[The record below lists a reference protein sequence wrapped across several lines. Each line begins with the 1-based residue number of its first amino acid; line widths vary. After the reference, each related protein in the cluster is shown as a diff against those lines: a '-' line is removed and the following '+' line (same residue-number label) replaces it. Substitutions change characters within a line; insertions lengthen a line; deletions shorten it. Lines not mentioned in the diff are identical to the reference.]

1 MRCRP
6 ISLFF
11 ILSAIFLTGC
21 TNNTHTIHTLNVSTP
36 GDLQVA
42 IYIDSQYVGTTPLH
56 MQVDQD
62 TIEGAQLRIVV
73 EGKEIKNYTLHKD
86 LEIKNETGETAIA
99 LGAIGTGAAMIFT
112 PFPLGI
118 FLGAAIMGTSGA
130 IAEYNDPSIK
140 KRWDYE
146 LTMDSLSV
154 QKSVSK
160 KDSELKEAKITHTKD
175 SSSYKKSNLHTIPR
189 RWFWVK
195 NEAKAAP
202 KGRIVNGLRVF
213 NSNAICYDKT
223 NETVWTRTEYNSVS
237 TPIPISEFNGKC
249 NLADSTTQGKLKPT
263 LISALVYGGLG
274 LLLSQNAFV
283 GLASAGGGALFGA
296 LLSYSGPIYIYKD
309 DDCPQSSPEADEFR
323 KWVEQ
328 FPCY

>member
-1 MRCRP
+1 MRNRP
-6 ISLFF
+6 ISLLF

-21 TNNTHTIHTLNVSTP
+21 TNNTHTIRTLNVSTP
-36 GDLQVA
+36 ANLQAA
-42 IYIDSQYVGTTPLH
+42 IYIDSQYVGSTPLH

-62 TIEGAQLRIVV
+62 TIEGAQLRIVI

-86 LEIKNETGETAIA
+86 IEIENETGKTAIA
-99 LGAIGTGAAMIFT
+99 LGTIGTGTAMIFT

-118 FLGAAIMGTSGA
+118 FLGAAIMGTSSI
-130 IAEYNDPSIK
+130 IAEYNDSSIK
-140 KRWDYE
+140 ERWDYK
-146 LTMDSLSV
+146 LTMDSLFV

-160 KDSELKEAKITHTKD
+160 KNSESKETKITHTKD
-175 SSSYKKSNLHTIPR
+175 SSYKKSSLHTIPR

-202 KGRIVNGLRVF
+202 KGRIVNSHRVF
-213 NSNAICYDKT
+213 NSNAICYDNI
-223 NETVWTRTEYNSVS
+223 NETVWMRAEYSSVS

-249 NLADSTTQGKLKPT
+249 NLADSTTQGKLKPA

-274 LLLSQNAFV
+274 TVLSQNAFV

-296 LLSYSGPIYIYKD
+296 LLSSSGPIYIYKD
-309 DDCPQSSPEADEFR
+309 DDCPQSIPEADEFR

-328 FPCY
+328 YPCY